1 MAWSTRG
8 LLTASIPTVI
18 RAIGLPR
25 VDSLNCTLKVDGK
38 FYAVVTI
45 GGERKETRVARSSST
60 PAWNQLFS
68 LYECRSIF
76 FFYPR
81 Y

>member
-8 LLTASIPTVI
+8 LLTASIPSVI
-18 RAIGLPR
+18 RAIDLPR
-25 VDSLNCTLKVDGK
+25 VGGLHRTLKADGK

-45 GGERKETRVARSSST
+45 GGERKETSVARSSST